1 MGVQSFKSHARSKN
15 HQETVKMMNKIRAL
29 QFSNSE
35 NNKGTSFNT
44 AQNNTETV
52 VTNTNEKNS
61 EFHMERT
68 LTLKIPKFEYL

>member
-1 MGVQSFKSHARSKN
+1 MGVQLFKSHARSKN
-15 HQETVKMMNKIRAL
+15 HQETVKMMNKIRVL

-52 VTNTNEKNS
+52 VTNTNAKNP

-68 LTLKIPKFEYL
+68 LTLKIQKFEYL